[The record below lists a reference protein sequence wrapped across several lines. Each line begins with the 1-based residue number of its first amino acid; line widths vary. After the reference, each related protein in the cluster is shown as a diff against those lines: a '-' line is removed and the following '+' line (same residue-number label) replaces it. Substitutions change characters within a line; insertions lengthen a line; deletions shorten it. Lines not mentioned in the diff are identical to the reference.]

1 MNLLKRRGY
10 RLIVGKGG
18 MGPETAR
25 ACKDFGA
32 LHCVFPA
39 GNAVLL
45 QLQKS
50 KK

>member
-1 MNLLKRRGY
+1 MNLLKKTGV

-25 ACKDFGA
+25 ACKET
-32 LHCVFPA
+32 LVHYTVYSLQVMPY
-39 GNAVLL
+39 LL
-45 QLQKS
+45 LQKS